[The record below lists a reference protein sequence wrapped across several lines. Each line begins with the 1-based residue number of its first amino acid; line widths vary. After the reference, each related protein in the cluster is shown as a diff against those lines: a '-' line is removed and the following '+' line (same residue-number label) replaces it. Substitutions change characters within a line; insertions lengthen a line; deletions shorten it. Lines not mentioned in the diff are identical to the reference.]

1 MSAET
6 DWSFGAVKQP
16 AAKPDSLECSHQNPV
31 LILNSKGL
39 VI

>member
-1 MSAET
+1 VPSIT
-6 DWSFGAVKQP
+6 RSRLR
-16 AAKPDSLECSHQNPV
+16 KPDALECSHQNPV